1 MLGVF
6 LFFSLI
12 LFFGLIFILS
22 AFGEESLELRI
33 ALFIFGGF
41 LVLIA
46 IISFNYEANKI
57 NKKERIL
64 LTYIIDNNLT
74 NKKIEKK
81 FKNEIFEIKKEKAIN
96 KLKKEIEGK

>member
-1 MLGVF
+1 MLELF

-22 AFGEESLELRI
+22 SFESESLELGI
-33 ALFIFGGF
+33 VLFIFGGF

-46 IISFNYEANKI
+46 IISFNYESNKI

-64 LTYIIDNNLT
+64 LTYIMDNNLT
-74 NKKIEKK
+74 NKKIEKE

-96 KLKKEIEGK
+96 KLKKEMQ